1 MLRSSRVGGVAV
13 WWASRLISERQGIV
27 HRQKCARRLARHAS
41 HATFAAADARA
52 SGVIVW
58 GCRPPGAT
66 GLQRHAYFAFSGCAS
81 MRPTTCEACVFSCS
95 LCRGC
100 SSRGESDLYPN
111 AAGLALLRCRCEP
124 NVVSSS
130 LALVT
135 RFSFALPG
143 AGTYGIHFNWRMLI
157 KG

>member
-1 MLRSSRVGGVAV
+1 MEVHLSAYALGPAQRPMKDGS
-13 WWASRLISERQGIV
+13 ASFSLCLGAGAEA
-27 HRQKCARRLARHAS
+27 HEKCKCIFQLKRA
-41 HATFAAADARA
+41 ARA

-66 GLQRHAYFAFSGCAS
+66 GLQWHAYFVFSGCAS

-143 AGTYGIHFNWRMLI
+143 AGMYGIQFNWRMLI